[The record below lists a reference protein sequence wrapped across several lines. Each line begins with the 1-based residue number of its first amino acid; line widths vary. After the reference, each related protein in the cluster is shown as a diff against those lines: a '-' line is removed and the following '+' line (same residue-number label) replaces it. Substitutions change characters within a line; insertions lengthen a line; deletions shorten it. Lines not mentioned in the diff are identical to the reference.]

1 MPHRFHQN
9 IAYYMLLYNS
19 VLSGSCA
26 GRKSEGKRKK
36 GQITGSTHN
45 NAGGSAMRKCTDEE
59 IRNFVLLR
67 AKERW
72 PTVPIRQLFPEHW
85 KYSMTGLSPP
95 LWDSLLLQM
104 NGVTLY
110 LNDLYGSAE
119 DLLRF
124 WKVADRSSCAGIS
137 AEVKND

>member
-1 MPHRFHQN
+1 MADSPDQ
-9 IAYYMLLYNS
+9 
-19 VLSGSCA
+19 
-26 GRKSEGKRKK
+26 
-36 GQITGSTHN
+36 
-45 NAGGSAMRKCTDEE
+45 
-59 IRNFVLLR
+59 
-67 AKERW
+67 
-72 PTVPIRQLFPEHW
+72 PTVSRTLEIFYDGSL
-85 KYSMTGLSPP
+85 PP